1 MEDLQAFLLAPV
13 KIMQVPFTLWG
24 FTLSFWEIFIYS
36 LLFVTIL
43 ALVLRYFND

>member
-1 MEDLQAFLLAPV
+1 MEDLQVFLLAPV
-13 KIMQVPFTLWG
+13 KVMQVPFTLWG